1 MSMQLIY
8 KDIAVGADADA
19 AVTAPDALSICA
31 PAQLAFGAD
40 VPRIATCERDMWALD
55 GSFELHSAQVIP
67 YWSTAISD
75 ADGAFESPPAITIA
89 FDSQYTSLGISF
101 RFGPNTGDYC
111 SELMITWY
119 RGATQLDQKTFTP
132 TGVSYFC
139 AETVTAYNKVVISF
153 GKTNKPYRRARL
165 EQITFGVLRDFYADE
180 LSEVKILQ
188 EVNLISA
195 EVAINTLTWK
205 LYSTADVEYLFQLKQ
220 PVEAYSNGG
229 LVGVFY
235 ISGSKR
241 SAARIYEISCQDA
254 IGVLDGYKF
263 PAKIYASYSAVTLI
277 NDIVGG
283 AFTLDIDSSFSATT
297 VTGYLPAGTR
307 RAALQ
312 QVLFAIGAACDT
324 SGARTIRVFVPPS
337 TYAEIP
343 DDRIYSG
350 GTMDTSAIVTA
361 VRVTAHTYTAGS
373 GASGD
378 DVIDVDGTKYV
389 HATAVTTISNPA
401 VTASDKQNIVEVK
414 SATLVGTANVAAV
427 AQRVYD
433 YYTRR
438 EALSTKIINA
448 GEKPGDAVTL
458 STPWDKT
465 VSGNITSM
473 TTVLSTTTASDI
485 KVR

>member
-19 AVTAPDALSICA
+19 AVIAPDALSICT
-31 PAQLAFGAD
+31 PAQIAYGAD

-67 YWSTAISD
+67 YWSTAISG
-75 ADGAFESPPAITIA
+75 ADGAFESPPEITIA

-101 RFGPNTGDYC
+101 RFSPNTGDYC
-111 SELMITWY
+111 CELTITWY
-119 RGATQLDQKTFTP
+119 RGDTQLDQKTFTP
-132 TGVSYFC
+132 SGVAYFC
-139 AETVTAYNKVVISF
+139 AETVTAYNKVVIAF
-153 GKTNKPYRRARL
+153 GKTNKPYRRVHL

-195 EVAINTLTWK
+195 EVAINTLNWK

-220 PVEAYSNGG
+220 PVEAYSNSG
-229 LVGVFY
+229 LIGVFY

-254 IGVLDGYKF
+254 IGVLDGYNF
-263 PAKIYASYSAVTLI
+263 QAKVYSSYSAVALI

-283 AFTLDIDSSFSATT
+283 AFELGIDRSFSTAT

-312 QVLFAIGAACDT
+312 QVLFAIGAVCDT
-324 SGARTIRVFVPPS
+324 SGARAIRVFTPPTS
-337 TYAEIP
+337 YASIP

-350 GTMDTSAIVTA
+350 GTVDASAIVTA

-373 GASGD
+373 GANGD
-378 DVIDVDGTKYV
+378 DVIDVGGTKYV
-389 HATAVTTISNPA
+389 HTTAVTTISNPI
-401 VTASDKQNIVEVK
+401 VTATDKQNIVEVK
-414 SATLVGTANVAAV
+414 DATLVSPANVAAV

-438 EALSTKIINA
+438 STLSTKIINV
-448 GEKPGDAVTL
+448 GEKPGDAVSL
-458 STPWDKT
+458 STPWDKA